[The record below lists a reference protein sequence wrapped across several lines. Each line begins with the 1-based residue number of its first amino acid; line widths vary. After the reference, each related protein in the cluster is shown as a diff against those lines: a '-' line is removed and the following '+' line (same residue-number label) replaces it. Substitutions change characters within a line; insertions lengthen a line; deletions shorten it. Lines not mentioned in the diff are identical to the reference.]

1 MSIFKTMSETFK
13 YPPSLWQMK
22 NKDLYKRVLSSVS
35 DPEHIR
41 DNYKF
46 DKAAMLDIIL
56 KRPID
61 FEQYRK
67 NKSMQYI

>member
-1 MSIFKTMSETFK
+1 MIESFK
-13 YPPSLWQMK
+13 YPSSLWQMK
-22 NKDLYKRVLSSVS
+22 NKDIYKKVLDLVP
-35 DPEHIR
+35 DPEHVR
-41 DNYKF
+41 ENYRF

-67 NKSMQYI
+67 NKFMQYV

>member
-1 MSIFKTMSETFK
+1 MSETFQ
-13 YPPSLWQMK
+13 YPSSLWQMK
-22 NKDLYKRVLSSVS
+22 KKDLYKKVLSFVS
-35 DPEHIR
+35 DPEHTK

-46 DKAAMLDIIL
+46 DKAAMLDILL

-61 FEQYRK
+61 IEQYRK